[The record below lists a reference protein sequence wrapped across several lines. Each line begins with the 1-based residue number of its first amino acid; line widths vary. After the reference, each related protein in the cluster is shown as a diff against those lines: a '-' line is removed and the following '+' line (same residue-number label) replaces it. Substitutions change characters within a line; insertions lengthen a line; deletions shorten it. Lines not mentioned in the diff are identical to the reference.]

1 MENIAIKLALS
12 DNKLKELNAEE
23 YFQVKQKAEDLTK
36 ESEDLVNKNIDL
48 KNTEAELRL
57 AIIQSNE
64 TLEKTNKQIE
74 SQKKKLSKIKE
85 LYKSMENALDKFF
98 PGIRFRKYVSLTRV
112 RFGRSRSSIPHCYAK
127 TPCNGSERFTE
138 SI

>member
-64 TLEKTNKQIE
+64 TLEKQINK
-74 SQKKKLSKIKE
+74 SNHKRKSYLKSKNYIRVWK
-85 LYKSMENALDKFF
+85 MPWINFF
-98 PGIRFRKYVSLTRV
+98 SWHPLPKIRFAYQSTIWKKQKLYPPLL
-112 RFGRSRSSIPHCYAK
+112 C
-127 TPCNGSERFTE
+127 
-138 SI
+138 